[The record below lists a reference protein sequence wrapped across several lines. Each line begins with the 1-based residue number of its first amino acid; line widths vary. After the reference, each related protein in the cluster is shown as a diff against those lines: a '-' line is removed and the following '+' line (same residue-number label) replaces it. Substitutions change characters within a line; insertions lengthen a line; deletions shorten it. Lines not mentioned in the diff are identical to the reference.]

1 MTDVFGAAFSEDD
14 LRAMGNALDRAEIE
28 VHEGGAF
35 DDGDADAERN
45 NQRDVETAQRMW
57 ALLGPL
63 LVGRLPALDRAG
75 VLADLATV
83 TLDGEEDA
91 EGEPYDVSND
101 ETFDTLS
108 ALVRRARA
116 GLANGRFGDRP

>member
-1 MTDVFGAAFSEDD
+1 MFLGLIA
-14 LRAMGNALDRAEIE
+14 
-28 VHEGGAF
+28 
-35 DDGDADAERN
+35 
-45 NQRDVETAQRMW
+45 W
-57 ALLGPL
+57 ALLREELPYLLDGRVHGPL
-63 LVGRLPALDRAG
+63 LVGRPPALDRAG
-75 VLADLATV
+75 VLADLAAV

-108 ALVRRARA
+108 VLVRRARA